1 MALAGELA
9 KYVGKELVNT
19 GSKALQKATTG
30 TSTELLRNALVDV
43 ATKGGIDTAS
53 KGFGKQ
59 LLAGIKNKIYNSTAG
74 EAQELINAFPALYRG
89 DYGDVGNDLISS
101 LKNDGGAVLSAYAS
115 NPYFNMSKT
124 PRTLGIS
131 RSSFDQFLSN
141 PNNGILANAR
151 NEVIGSPRT
160 SMLYNGNSRDAYDVL
175 DQVRKSVMDTAE
187 KNGTIGD
194 LRSYSSADDYVS
206 DLLEEIYSR
215 SPRVNEIKMPLG
227 PRSITSIKNFG
238 EDAPRVLQNDAR
250 IALANGEMVNV
261 PANSLFGNFEGLN
274 ANNPNSRALLS
285 PDALNNNPRE
295 VIYSKLN
302 NDYGADKA
310 REIMAY
316 YGGDIGKSTKSGK
329 NSFLGRMLSGQEVEN
344 PLVMYHGVD
353 KSKLRQM
360 LDIADETYSDYA
372 LANPS
377 LQVID
382 PTKNTGGDYGDIIL
396 LGNKTIP
403 SSMDKY
409 SGGVDY
415 GSKYNLYSRDIYSPR
430 KPEIVY
436 NKGVPVIEGTRTRAT
451 PSNISD
457 YMNKQGTKAVESNFT
472 TPGSMA
478 ATQSKRLKSP
488 LEAIKNSDL
497 LKPENELKEA
507 FDGWNKDV
515 TDRVQS
521 ILDNYMATTD
531 PNINPYS
538 YSDYI
543 SSELQD
549 AMAGKKGWD
558 DPYGINTT
566 DKGKAIVKELKDKA
580 SKLPTAYF
588 EAKAK
593 RAVPLKEFGGVIL
606 PEGFS
611 DPRIEQALK
620 DSGLEVLGR
629 YDPNNYQES
638 LGSTLRNL
646 IKGKDRLDTPYMLS
660 KAEPDAKYAKLVDKA
675 KGYKSLDRFEK
686 MNNPIKGSEIWG
698 EKPTSVFQRD
708 SRAVRVNMFPNDA
721 VKGTGITKQYLLNL
735 FKDAYDQGITDI
747 VPSYGSYTKEG
758 ASFMDHLAEQGWV
771 KDTSKNGWKSYEIS
785 PKIAEWEK
793 TSPLADIYNDAHNI
807 PEVQQSKIGL
817 SPQQQEFFK
826 DSVVRDKE
834 GNLMPVFHTT
844 NTNKRINKFNADN
857 GMVWVTPNK
866 MYSTGFAG
874 DGYNPNRTYELY
886 ADIKKPVYIGN
897 IDPAINDETI
907 ERLSAYT
914 GVDEESLLAI
924 AEKYDARNI
933 WNITNTKDFKEL
945 MQAKGYDG
953 IEAREGGNQIS
964 YAAFSPEQIKNVDN
978 LKPTS
983 NPDIRYAKDTGRSLV
998 EMHKRLMAMNK
1009 SRELDPNVKRI
1020 GNSAVAEIDEKTLP
1034 AGYEKVKKYLE
1045 ASPNDVL
1052 YNALGVNLD
1061 DVDVSE
1067 WGDIIKNWIEEQGYE
1082 ADKNVA
1088 NNLSKVREIVA
1099 EQLAEELSLDGSP
1112 YAKFVQ
1118 TRNALAKDNPGKGV
1132 GVKSHTI
1139 SANNDQ
1145 IHQTDAGK
1153 LDREYSE
1160 RLGIGRS
1167 HTPMSD
1173 NAVAGDAQGVYFA
1186 GGIGV
1191 KPEFAQGE
1199 TGVSTIAH
1207 ERLHS
1212 WQDARRGEWDD
1223 RVIDAID
1230 DLRGELKDFYH
1241 TKDQIKKY
1249 RKSGESLDYYAN
1261 ENEQEARMLQSYLD
1275 NEGYTNTWKKNVADG
1290 TEWGD
1295 EVKPAFDKF
1304 YKKLRSLSKAGVAL
1318 PAIAVLFGLNTNTGK
1333 KLDKKS

>member
-9 KYVGKELVNT
+9 KYVGKELANT
-19 GSKALQKATTG
+19 GSKALTKGATNAG
-30 TSTELLRNALVDV
+30 NELLRNALVDV

-89 DYGDVGNDLISS
+89 DYGDVGNDLISA

-160 SMLYNGNSRDAYDVL
+160 SMLYDGSNRDAYDVL

-194 LRSYSSADDYVS
+194 LRSYSNADDYVS

-436 NKGVPVIEGTRTRAT
+436 SKGVPVIEGTRTRAT

-457 YMNKQGTKAVESNFT
+457 YMNKQGTKAVESNWT

-488 LEAIKNSDL
+488 LDAIKNSDL
-497 LKPENELKEA
+497 LKPEDELKKA
-507 FDGWNKDV
+507 FSGWDNEV
-515 TDRVQS
+515 ADRVQD
-521 ILDNYMATTD
+521 ILDNYRVTTD
-531 PNINPYS
+531 PNINPYD
-538 YSDYI
+538 YADYI

-566 DKGKAIVKELKDKA
+566 DKGKAIVKGLKDKA

-638 LGSTLRNL
+638 LGSTLREL

-660 KAEPDAKYAKLVDKA
+660 KAEPDAKYAKLVNKA

-708 SRAVRVNMFPNDA
+708 SRAVRVNMFPNEA

-771 KDTSKNGWKSYEIS
+771 EDTSKNGWKSYEIS
-785 PKIAEWEK
+785 PKIAEWKK
-793 TSPLADIYNDAHNI
+793 TSPLADIYNEAHNMSGSSD
-807 PEVQQSKIGL
+807 V
-817 SPQQQEFFK
+817 
-826 DSVVRDKE
+826 
-834 GNLMPVFHTT
+834 
-844 NTNKRINKFNADN
+844 
-857 GMVWVTPNK
+857 
-866 MYSTGFAG
+866 
-874 DGYNPNRTYELY
+874 
-886 ADIKKPVYIGN
+886 
-897 IDPAINDETI
+897 
-907 ERLSAYT
+907 
-914 GVDEESLLAI
+914 
-924 AEKYDARNI
+924 
-933 WNITNTKDFKEL
+933 
-945 MQAKGYDG
+945 
-953 IEAREGGNQIS
+953 
-964 YAAFSPEQIKNVDN
+964 
-978 LKPTS
+978 
-983 NPDIRYAKDTGRSLV
+983 RYAKDTGRSLV
-998 EMHKRLMAMNK
+998 EMHERLRAMNK

-1020 GNSAVAEIDEKTLP
+1020 GNSAVAEVDAKTLP

-1045 ASPNDVL
+1045 TSPNDVL

-1088 NNLSKVREIVA
+1088 NNIPKVREIVA

-1132 GVKSHTI
+1132 GVRNHTI

-1145 IHQTDAGK
+1145 IYQTDAGK

-1212 WQDARRGEWDD
+1212 WQNARRGEWDD

-1249 RKSGESLDYYAN
+1249 RKSGESLEYYAN
-1261 ENEQEARMLQSYLD
+1261 KDEQEARMLQSYLD

-1318 PAIAVLFGLNTNTGK
+1318 PAVAVLFGLSTNTGK